1 MKHPASERAASHGS
15 HPAGP
20 ARAAARWLV
29 AAGILGWLAWRGVTN
44 LDYHWQWYRV
54 PGFLVQIQDGR
65 WTPGLLLQGLWVTF
79 KITGASL
86 ALSLAL
92 GLITALLRLS
102 GSVAGR
108 LLARIYM
115 ELVRNTPLLIQIFFL
130 YFVVARIFAISRFW
144 SAVWALSL
152 FEGAYASEIFR
163 AGIVSIAR
171 GQWEAAASL
180 GLTGFQT
187 YTRVILPQAVRR
199 VLPPLT
205 SQAVSLVKDSALV
218 STIAVYDLT
227 MRAQSVVSETFL
239 AFEIWFT
246 VAALYL
252 AITVTLS
259 AVAQAMEARLRVRT

>member
-1 MKHPASERAASHGS
+1 MEHPAAERVAEGQGRL
-15 HPAGP
+15 AG
-20 ARAAARWLV
+20 RAWGAV
-29 AAGILGWLAWRGVTN
+29 PWLAATAVLFWIARHGAQS

-54 PGFLVQIQDGR
+54 PGFLARVEDGR
-65 WTPGLLLQGLWVTF
+65 WVAGPLVRGLLVTF
-79 KITGASL
+79 RITAASL
-86 ALSLAL
+86 VLSLFL
-92 GLITALLRLS
+92 GIATALLRLS

-108 LLARIYM
+108 VLARAYM
-115 ELVRNTPLLIQIFFL
+115 ELVRNTPLLIQIFFI
-130 YFVVARIFAISRFW
+130 YFVVARVFDIGRFW

-163 AGIVSIAR
+163 AGIASIAR
-171 GQWEAAASL
+171 GQWEAAESL
-180 GLTGFQT
+180 GLTAFQT
-187 YTRVILPQAVRR
+187 YTRVILPQAARR

-227 MRAQSVVSETFL
+227 MEAQAVVSETFL

-252 AITVTLS
+252 AVTVPLS
-259 AVAQAMEARLRVRT
+259 SAAHVLEARLKVRT